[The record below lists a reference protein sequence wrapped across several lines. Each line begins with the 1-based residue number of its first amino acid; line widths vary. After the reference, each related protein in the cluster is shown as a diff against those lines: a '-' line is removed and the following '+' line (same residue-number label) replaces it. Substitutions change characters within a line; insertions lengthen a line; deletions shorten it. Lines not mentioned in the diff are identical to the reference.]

1 MERFDN
7 CVSNRHRNTHPTSP
21 LSTALCN
28 HLYSSAHIFTHCAQL
43 KGHDANPV
51 FKKLSGLGDESEREE
66 EAETAEEEPPASILV
81 RRQALV
87 PPKLITDDYESA
99 NEDIDNGLSGSPGIR
114 RSDSLESAAHHAGTM
129 SDGGGHGRSSRA
141 SNDAHSS
148 SPGANR
154 HSPNL

>member
-1 MERFDN
+1 MAQCNDHPHPHPHPHR
-7 CVSNRHRNTHPTSP
+7 RHHHHHHYHG
-21 LSTALCN
+21 C
-28 HLYSSAHIFTHCAQL
+28 HKQLYSRF

-66 EAETAEEEPPASILV
+66 DPEAAEEEPPASILV

-99 NEDIDNGLSGSPGIR
+99 NEDIDTGLSGSGGSTGR
-114 RSDSLESAAHHAGTM
+114 GSDSLDASGQLGDVGI
-129 SDGGGHGRSSRA
+129 DGDGGRSSRG
-141 SNDAHSS
+141 SNPPGST

-154 HSPNL
+154 LSPNL